1 MGIRE
6 IASNLVAK
14 VEAMVQEQGGDTGAV
29 GKIDTENE
37 KSIFAEELN
46 KQSVTYKDAKEIW
59 GFAKSAE
66 AKDAPTN
73 APARAAAQTRAA
85 SGDKIVININ
95 NEINWYININIDV
108 NLSKELE
115 ALIAKLIANQ
125 NENSE
130 KLIAFLEEKFKE
142 LGEDQDTRN
151 NLVLAAIKE
160 LYNKFEGCDYDQL
173 MALITDIAN
182 KFGYDINQLKDLIGQ
197 LVQNSYEVL
206 EMMGI
211 ELNKIN
217 ESVKGNTEMMA
228 LINEAILQLT
238 TNFDEFSET
247 QVAQINKLIEMVAKG
262 NITLEEMLA
271 LLKSIKA
278 DTSENCE
285 VGKKLLELVDKYG
298 VKMTTELT
306 NIYNLLVEKGEDDK
320 AVQKDFLEILKAIK
334 DDTGTIRETNMKI
347 LEAIGKLDGKLVD
360 QMTKMYNLILKQ
372 GEDIEA
378 KLDEFLELLK
388 NIQGAIDKLG
398 NTVVEGITNVVEAIN
413 NKKLEGGDTTVTVDL
428 SGIEAMFE
436 KLLAEI
442 QKGNQIDADG
452 FNAVLDKLRELIDQV
467 GEIDLTNIETLLND
481 IKTLTKENGDSLKN
495 VLLNQD
501 TMKMILENFKNELL
515 KQEKIEEGQLDTII
529 ELLMKKIN
537 AGHGCDVNGAELMA
551 KLQEILE
558 AIKNVK
564 CECDCDHN
572 VDDDSNNESIIEDLD
587 KIFMARSRNNMTGID
602 NVTGDSTGTV
612 TVNGQ
617 EYVVGKKYMV
627 DGQVCIATPRGL
639 YTTAG
644 VKVAEPD

>member
-6 IASNLVAK
+6 IASDLVAK
-14 VEAMVQEQGGDTGAV
+14 VEAMVQEQGGDIGAV
-29 GKIDTENE
+29 GKIDTEKE
-37 KSIFAEELN
+37 KSIFAKELKN
-46 KQSVTYKDAKEIW
+46 PSVTYKDAKEIW

-85 SGDKIVININ
+85 SGDKIAIKIPRKAPARASEAPQTRAASGESIIINIDI
-95 NEINWYININIDV
+95 EQNWYININIDV
-108 NLSKELE
+108 TLAKELE
-115 ALIAKLIANQ
+115 DKIAELIANQ
-125 NENSE
+125 NKNSAA
-130 KLIAFLEEKFKE
+130 LIAFLAEKFNK
-142 LGEDQDTRN
+142 LGEDQDAMK
-151 NLVLAAIKE
+151 NLFLAAIKE
-160 LYNKFEGCDYDQL
+160 IYNKLEGKDYEQL
-173 MALITDIAN
+173 VALITDL
-182 KFGYDINQLKDLIGQ
+182 GNQLGVDIEKIKELIGQ

-206 EMMGI
+206 QMMG
-211 ELNKIN
+211 LQLDQLKVNN
-217 ESVKGNTEMMA
+217 EQMA
-228 LINEAILQLT
+228 QINEAILKLSE
-238 TNFDEFSET
+238 NFTDFSDE
-247 QVAQINKLIEMVAKG
+247 QIKHLNKLIELVVQG
-262 NITLEEMLA
+262 NM
-271 LLKSIKA
+271 
-278 DTSENCE
+278 
-285 VGKKLLELVDKYG
+285 KLD
-298 VKMTTELT
+298 
-306 NIYNLLVEKGEDDK
+306 
-320 AVQKDFLEILKAIK
+320 QFLEILNAIK
-334 DDTGTIRETNMKI
+334 DDTGEIRDTNLKI
-347 LEAIGKLDGKLVD
+347 LEAIGNLDKSLVE
-360 QMTKMYNLILKQ
+360 QMTNMYNMILQQ
-372 GEDIEA
+372 GDRTNE
-378 KLDEFLELLK
+378 KLEQFLELLK
-388 NIQGAIDKLG
+388 NMQGAIDKLG
-398 NTVVEGITNVVEAIN
+398 NTVVENITNVVKAIN
-413 NKKLEGGDTTVTVDL
+413 DKKFDVGDVNVNL

-529 ELLMKKIN
+529 ELLMNKIN

-564 CECDCDHN
+564 CECDCN
-572 VDDDSNNESIIEDLD
+572 CSQEIGNNESIIEDLD

-639 YTTAG
+639 FTTAG
-644 VKVAEPD
+644 VKVADPD